1 MNTEIFNNY
10 IEQFRKLKDL
20 IIETNKRVVDNPED
34 EYITNSINFFSKSFL
49 VMACAY
55 LEAYLKDVAI
65 AIVAEVDKVL
75 SLNPISS
82 NLIHWSVL
90 KEKFKES
97 GGEYDDFKLSIDAK
111 VIDNEISGNVGKTIS
126 LFSRLGINL
135 LRSDN
140 FNDNKDIISSIVVKR
155 NDVVHHN
162 DEVGDLS
169 FLDIVG
175 RVDYLMIYIKA
186 IDDEIIDNYP
196 HLVWENDTV

>member
-1 MNTEIFNNY
+1 M
-10 IEQFRKLKDL
+10 EQFRNLKDL

-34 EYITNSINFFSKSFL
+34 DYITNSINFFSKSFL

-55 LEAYLKDVAI
+55 LEAYLKDA
-65 AIVAEVDKVL
+65 AMTIVTEVNKTL

-82 NLIHWSVL
+82 NLIYWSVL

-97 GGEYDDFKLSIDAK
+97 GGEFDNFKLSIDTK

-126 LFSRLGINL
+126 LFSKLGVNL
-135 LRSDN
+135 LSCDE

-162 DEVGDLS
+162 DDVGDLS
-169 FLDIVG
+169 FIDIAG
-175 RVDYLMIYIKA
+175 RVDYLMLYIKA
-186 IDDEIIDNYP
+186 IDDVIIDNYP
-196 HLVWENDTV
+196 LLVNGSA